1 MVKSKELFGNYEI
14 QTPEFK
20 EIYGFDIYNDGID
33 DIAKLKTKGLEENLR
48 LYPVYRLTKNVTQN
62 FMRKTIREVLC
73 NIKDIDIIDIIPDKI
88 KKKRNFYDI
97 KDAICNIHFPKT
109 EEERLKARETLCYEE
124 LLKVQT
130 ALLYIKGETKREKGI
145 AFDKNIE
152 MSDVLDSLPF
162 KLTGAQLRTLE
173 ELEIDLENNLVTER
187 LIQGDVGSRE
197 NNNNNTCSI

>member
-1 MVKSKELFGNYEI
+1 M
-14 QTPEFK
+14 
-20 EIYGFDIYNDGID
+20 
-33 DIAKLKTKGLEENLR
+33 R

-187 LIQGDVGSRE
+187 LIQGDVGSRK
-197 NNNNNTCSI
+197 NNNNNTYSI

>member
-1 MVKSKELFGNYEI
+1 
-14 QTPEFK
+14 
-20 EIYGFDIYNDGID
+20 
-33 DIAKLKTKGLEENLR
+33 
-48 LYPVYRLTKNVTQN
+48 
-62 FMRKTIREVLC
+62 MRKTIREVLC

-130 ALLYIKGETKREKGI
+130 ALLYIKGETKREEGI

-152 MSDVLDSLPF
+152 MSYVLDSLPF

-187 LIQGDVGSRE
+187 LIQGDVGSRK

>member
-1 MVKSKELFGNYEI
+1 MVKKKELFGNYEI

-124 LLKVQT
+124 LLNVQT

-187 LIQGDVGSRE
+187 LIQGDVGSRK